1 MGFAPTLAFEY
12 LSRSMK
18 GTRPTTKTAVSEK
31 PIARNARA
39 TQRYEI
45 EDKVEVGLVLT
56 GSEVKSLRAG
66 RCDLEGSFATITRG
80 EVFLHGV
87 YIGPYTQANVWGHEE
102 KRTRKALLR
111 RGEIEKWEGRVTM
124 RGLTIVVLRLYFK
137 GSFAKA
143 ELGLARGKVIGDDR
157 EKLKKA
163 ADMNEARA
171 EMARVRGRS

>member
-1 MGFAPTLAFEY
+1 
-12 LSRSMK
+12 MK
-18 GTRPTTKTAVSEK
+18 GTPSRPTTKTSVSEK

-45 EDKVEVGLVLT
+45 EDRVEVGIVLA
-56 GSEVKSLRAG
+56 GSEVKSLRAN

-80 EVFLHGV
+80 EVFLHGI
-87 YIGPYTQANVWGHEE
+87 YIGPYKQATVWGHEE
-102 KRTRKALLR
+102 KRTRKALLK
-111 RGEIEKWEGRVTM
+111 RGEIEKWQGRVTM

-143 ELGLARGKVIGDDR
+143 ELGLARGRTIGDDR

-163 ADMNEARA
+163 ADLNEART
-171 EMARVRGRS
+171 EMQRVRGRA